1 MRPPANRGSR
11 VIDLQMTPMI
21 DVVFLLLVF
30 FLWTSS
36 FQRPEHDLSSAIA
49 LPPLEKAPAAA
60 EHLPPVIYDEIV
72 IRLLHHGDRANA
84 EIRFNDQ
91 RLADSAALAERLREI
106 AGLGT
111 QPAVIV
117 YPDAEVSMGEA
128 IVVYDAIRAAGVDEV
143 MFAVQEQ

>member
-1 MRPPANRGSR
+1 MRPPANRSAR

-36 FQRPEHDLSSAIA
+36 FQRPEHDLSSNIA
-49 LPPLEKAPAAA
+49 LPPLGKAPADSDL
-60 EHLPPVIYDEIV
+60 LPAVIYDEIV
-72 IRLLHHGDRANA
+72 IRLLRASDRSTA

-91 RLADSAALAERLREI
+91 AVADLAALAARLREVTR
-106 AGLGT
+106 LGA
-111 QPAVIV
+111 QPPVIV

-128 IVVYDAIRAAGVDEV
+128 IAVYDAVRAAGVDQV
-143 MFAVQEQ
+143 MFAVQEK